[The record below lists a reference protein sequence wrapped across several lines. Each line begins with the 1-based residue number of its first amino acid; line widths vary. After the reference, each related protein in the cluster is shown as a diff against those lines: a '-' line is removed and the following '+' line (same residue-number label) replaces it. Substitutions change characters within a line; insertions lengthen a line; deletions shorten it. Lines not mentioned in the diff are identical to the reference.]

1 MINAENELHE
11 NILTTLSHTYKIQRI
26 LGSARIKIINRSV
39 FPNTIWEKLF
49 TLFWLGA
56 ATVSIVYYEVYYYMR
71 YYPLNFVLYVACAV
85 GILSQYIIYVIN
97 VVYDKMLYR
106 PGDAEIYFLI
116 QKVNQKLMLHRCTYL
131 TKSHVM
137 LNYIFLTLVNVPFLI
152 GYCIHVFYSVEKP
165 LYVLFLGFQLLVI
178 YMDIFIIGFFII
190 FLSMQLGFLNDLLI
204 KYIAKTIP
212 YSTKSGISRNQILK
226 FLLKRAAIEHKTK
239 CKNPPK
245 FEQYFD
251 VVRYILKCYK
261 IVNEVYSLSVSTYH
275 NIQNI
280 LTYSLVKC
288 GCTFYF

>member
-137 LNYIFLTLVNVPFLI
+137 LNYIFLTLVFTLAAIVSIWTYIIIGTSIIAVRTQLYSLI
-152 GYCIHVFYSVEKP
+152 STITVAMWAGFYFIQLAVLSIMNDTFMKEVKNTKLLCIRILSYSFDDAVMKIASKILREFKYSP
-165 LYVLFLGFQLLVI
+165 PTFSVYG
-178 YMDIFIIGFFII
+178 IFILDTRIS
-190 FLSMQLGFLNDLLI
+190 LHLL
-204 KYIAKTIP
+204 
-212 YSTKSGISRNQILK
+212 
-226 FLLKRAAIEHKTK
+226 
-239 CKNPPK
+239 
-245 FEQYFD
+245 
-251 VVRYILKCYK
+251 
-261 IVNEVYSLSVSTYH
+261 
-275 NIQNI
+275 
-280 LTYSLVKC
+280 SLV
-288 GCTFYF
+288 TANIMIVIQFSY